1 MKNTPFTN
9 NPAEKVEKMTEA
21 ANHIYE
27 AINALS
33 EAQKCAEHWAEFET
47 LASFKKQLNEFLSS
61 DHGEAGFEPYLE
73 KKADAVFT
81 PEDNPIRA
89 ARMMARAYNQQGQ
102 LVEMVIPQG

>member
-33 EAQKCAEHWAEFET
+33 EAQKCAEHWAEYET
-47 LASFKKQLNEFLSS
+47 LQYFKKQLTEFMSS

-73 KKADAVFT
+73 KTGDDVFT
-81 PEDNPIRA
+81 PKDNPIRA
-89 ARMMARAYNQQGQ
+89 ARMMAQAYNRQGK
-102 LVEMVIPQG
+102 LVEMVIPQD